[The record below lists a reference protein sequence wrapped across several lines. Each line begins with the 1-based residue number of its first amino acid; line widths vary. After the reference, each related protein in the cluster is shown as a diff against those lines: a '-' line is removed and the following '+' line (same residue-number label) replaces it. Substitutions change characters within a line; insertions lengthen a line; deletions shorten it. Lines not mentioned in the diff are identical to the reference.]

1 MSNRIAESKTVS
13 RSAVITG
20 ILLII
25 TSAIHA
31 LDINDTVIAVKTGDI
46 AQSHA
51 ASAISVWIFS
61 GIAMLLIGIWL
72 LFLAKD
78 LRSLQRRAWWQALFI
93 ALGLAG
99 FSLGSWLQFPKA
111 FHLLYFLLLA
121 LLLLIP
127 LLMNSRK
134 FFRKNLL

>member
-1 MSNRIAESKTVS
+1 MNNRIPENNTVS
-13 RSAVITG
+13 RCAVITG
-20 ILLII
+20 ILLIL
-25 TSAIHA
+25 TSVIHA

-46 AQSHA
+46 APSHA

-61 GIAMLLIGIWL
+61 GVSMLLMGIWL

-78 LRSLQRRAWWQALFI
+78 LKLMSRRAWWQALVI

-121 LLLLIP
+121 MILLVPISLHIK
-127 LLMNSRK
+127 K
-134 FFRKNLL
+134 FKS